1 MNLEKKFSTSLVIP
15 VYNEEQSLEILY
27 EEINN
32 SMNSLK
38 NCSEYE
44 IIFVDDGSTDKSW
57 QIQKNFATKYPKK
70 VRAIRLKKNFGK
82 ATALN
87 VGFKNTKNEIIITLD
102 SDLQDDPKEIYKFID
117 EINKGYDFVSGWKKD
132 RKDPLHKTL
141 PSKIFNWISRIISGV
156 KLNDFNCGFKAY
168 KKKIFES
175 LDLYGELHRYI
186 PIFAFNLGY
195 SISEVVVQHQPRKFG
210 HSKYGLSRFTKGFI
224 DLITVVATT
233 KYLNRPA
240 HLFGGIGV
248 LLGFFG
254 FIILSY
260 LIIDMVLNYGNTPA
274 PNLLRPLFFFGI
286 LFILLSVQFFSLG
299 IIAELLVRSNIKH
312 DFKTFI
318 AEDTDIK
325 LI

>member
-1 MNLEKKFSTSLVIP
+1 MNSQKGFSVSLVVP
-15 VYNEEQSLEILY
+15 VYNEKESLKILFDQ
-27 EEINN
+27 INS
-32 SMNSLK
+32 SMNTIK
-38 NCSEYE
+38 NCTDYE
-44 IIFVDDGSTDKSW
+44 IIFVDDGSVDGSWDITKSL
-57 QIQKNFATKYPKK
+57 ATQNPKK
-70 VRAIRLKKNFGK
+70 VRSIRLKKNFGK

-87 VGFKNTKNEIIITLD
+87 VGFKNASKEIIITLD
-102 SDLQDDPKEIYKFID
+102 ADLQDDPKEIYKFID
-117 EINKGYDFVSGWKKD
+117 EINKGFDFVSGWKKN
-132 RKDPLHKTL
+132 RKDPISKTL
-141 PSKIFNWISRIISGV
+141 PSKLFNWVSRFISGI

-168 KKKIFES
+168 KRKIFEN

-186 PIFAFNLGY
+186 PIFAYNLGY
-195 SISEVVVQHQPRKFG
+195 SISEVVVEHQPRKFG
-210 HSKYGLSRFTKGFI
+210 YSKYGLSRFVKGFI

-240 HLFGGIGV
+240 HLFGGIGI

-260 LIIDMVLNYGNTPA
+260 LIIDMILNYGNIPP

-286 LFILLSVQFFSLG
+286 LFILLSAQFFSLG

-318 AEDTDIK
+318 AEDIK
-325 LI
+325 LN

>member
-1 MNLEKKFSTSLVIP
+1 M
-15 VYNEEQSLEILY
+15 
-27 EEINN
+27 
-32 SMNSLK
+32 
-38 NCSEYE
+38 
-44 IIFVDDGSTDKSW
+44 
-57 QIQKNFATKYPKK
+57 
-70 VRAIRLKKNFGK
+70 
-82 ATALN
+82 
-87 VGFKNTKNEIIITLD
+87 
-102 SDLQDDPKEIYKFID
+102 
-117 EINKGYDFVSGWKKD
+117 
-132 RKDPLHKTL
+132 
-141 PSKIFNWISRIISGV
+141 
-156 KLNDFNCGFKAY
+156 
-168 KKKIFES
+168 
-175 LDLYGELHRYI
+175 
-186 PIFAFNLGY
+186 
-195 SISEVVVQHQPRKFG
+195 
-210 HSKYGLSRFTKGFI
+210 
-224 DLITVVATT
+224 
-233 KYLNRPA
+233 NRPA